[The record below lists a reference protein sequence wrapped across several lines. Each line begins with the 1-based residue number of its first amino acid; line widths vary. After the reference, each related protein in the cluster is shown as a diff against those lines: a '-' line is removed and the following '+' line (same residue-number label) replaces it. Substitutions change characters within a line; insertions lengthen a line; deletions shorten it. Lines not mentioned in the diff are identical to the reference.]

1 MNKNYSVL
9 VVDDEPGMREFLE
22 IMLTKEGYEVSI
34 ASNGEEAIEKIGKE
48 SFDLAIVDIQMPGI
62 NGIEVLRNTR
72 EKNYNTTIIMITAF
86 ASHESA
92 IEAMKLGAYDYITK
106 PFKIDEIKLVIKKSL
121 DKNVLEKENT
131 RLKKELETKYGFE
144 NFIGSSNS
152 IQQIFSLINRVSELN
167 VNVLVSGESGTG
179 KELVAR
185 AVHYSGSRKDG
196 PFIPVNCGA
205 IPETLIESEFFG
217 HAKGAFTGATRDKKG
232 LFEEANGGTIFLDEI
247 GDLPIHLQVKLLR
260 VLEEKKV
267 RPLGKTE
274 SVSIDVRII
283 SATNKNLEQEIMDN
297 KFREDLFYR
306 LNVIKVAMPPLRE
319 RKDDIPMLALHFL
332 HKFATEMDKKI
343 TGISNEALE
352 ELEKYHYPGNIR
364 ELENIIARCVALET
378 NEIIKK
384 DSLPKLNTEG
394 DYIDLT
400 DTLNAKDSIDLVLG
414 DVEKQIIENALK
426 SSRGNKSET
435 AKMLG
440 ITLRS
445 LRYRLAKHRIY
456 DEQLNREPI

>member
-106 PFKIDEIKLVIKKSL
+106 PFKIDEIKLVIRKSL

-167 VNVLVSGESGTG
+167 VNVLISGESGTG
-179 KELVAR
+179 KELL
-185 AVHYSGSRKDG
+185 
-196 PFIPVNCGA
+196 PVQSITA
-205 IPETLIESEFFG
+205 
-217 HAKGAFTGATRDKKG
+217 AA
-232 LFEEANGGTIFLDEI
+232 
-247 GDLPIHLQVKLLR
+247 
-260 VLEEKKV
+260 
-267 RPLGKTE
+267 GKT
-274 SVSIDVRII
+274 
-283 SATNKNLEQEIMDN
+283 AL
-297 KFREDLFYR
+297 LF
-306 LNVIKVAMPPLRE
+306 L
-319 RKDDIPMLALHFL
+319 
-332 HKFATEMDKKI
+332 
-343 TGISNEALE
+343 
-352 ELEKYHYPGNIR
+352 
-364 ELENIIARCVALET
+364 
-378 NEIIKK
+378 
-384 DSLPKLNTEG
+384 
-394 DYIDLT
+394 
-400 DTLNAKDSIDLVLG
+400 
-414 DVEKQIIENALK
+414 
-426 SSRGNKSET
+426 
-435 AKMLG
+435 
-440 ITLRS
+440 
-445 LRYRLAKHRIY
+445 
-456 DEQLNREPI
+456 